1 MSFPSFPIAG
11 VQLDGTEPS
20 LAIDGFLK
28 QRADERWVLLGGHA
42 AQSMGQLW
50 TAWIQAT
57 RNELRGAMVA
67 RSIDAEFLRYLAG
80 THHISEAFARAG
92 LQEGQTAA
100 WVLHL
105 PTARGKANDLGHVQ
119 PIAGPHEPFQEGLEA
134 LVKRLGWSFH
144 DTPMS
149 FSIEGAQKLGVDL
162 DGWAEERR
170 SESLVAHVLMADDQS
185 SSHR

>member
-20 LAIDGFLK
+20 RAIDGFLK

-42 AQSMGQLW
+42 AQSMDQLW

-57 RNELRGAMVA
+57 RNELREAMVA
-67 RSIDAEFLRYLAG
+67 GASMPNSFATSLAR
-80 THHISEAFARAG
+80 TTSPKPSHERAFK
-92 LQEGQTAA
+92 
-100 WVLHL
+100 
-105 PTARGKANDLGHVQ
+105 TARQRPGFSTSQRRGVKQTTSDTFSPWRGLMNRFKRALRRSLSGSVGHSVM
-119 PIAGPHEPFQEGLEA
+119 
-134 LVKRLGWSFH
+134 
-144 DTPMS
+144 TTMS
-149 FSIEGAQKLGVDL
+149 FSIEGAQRLGVDL

-170 SESLVAHVLMADDQS
+170 AESLVAHVLMADDQS